1 MFYADRRTW
10 SLTFRA
16 QSEQSACRY
25 GERGRYN
32 NHIAPYRQPVLIYNP
47 FAGKPRRSPR
57 RIIQR
62 TTEALEQANLKARVL
77 ATSEAGHATDL
88 ARQAIADGSDL
99 ILVLGGDGTINEV
112 VNGMAG
118 SSVPLG
124 VIPGGTANVL
134 AMELGLGSNIDRA
147 MKRLVQTEERRIAL
161 GRFYD
166 ARGESRYFLNM
177 GGVGLDAKV
186 VFEVNPTLKRNTGK
200 FSYWVAGLSQIAS
213 RIEEFD
219 ACCNGKKIRCGFG
232 LVSRVRNY
240 GGDLEIARGAS
251 LLSDEFEVVLFE
263 GSNPLRYAGYLLAVL
278 TKQVQ
283 SMPGVH
289 TFRVPRIEFSGA
301 GHLQVDGEYAGR
313 LPARFEVVPDALTL
327 LVPSSYR

>member
-1 MFYADRRTW
+1 M
-10 SLTFRA
+10 
-16 QSEQSACRY
+16 
-25 GERGRYN
+25 
-32 NHIAPYRQPVLIYNP
+32 
-47 FAGKPRRSPR
+47 
-57 RIIQR
+57 
-62 TTEALEQANLKARVL
+62 EQANLKAQVL
-77 ATSEAGHATDL
+77 ATSGAGDATEL
-88 ARQAIADGSDL
+88 ARQAIAEGSDL

-134 AMELGLGSNIDRA
+134 AMELGLGSNLEKA
-147 MKRLVQTEERRIAL
+147 LTRLSHTQERRIAL
-161 GRFYD
+161 GRFHD

-186 VFEVNPTLKRNTGK
+186 VSEVNQSLKRSTGK
-200 FSYWVAGLSQIAS
+200 FSYWVAGLSQITS
-213 RIEEFD
+213 TFEQFD
-219 ACCNGKKIRCGFG
+219 ACCNGKRYRCGFA

-251 LLSDEFEVVLFE
+251 LLNDEFEVVLFE
-263 GSNPLRYAGYLLAVL
+263 GSHPLRYAGYLVGVL
-278 TKQVQ
+278 VKQVQ

-327 LVPSSYR
+327 LVPNSYR